1 MKPVNVV
8 RVTVSLYVSLHP
20 MFTKSDKKWQKD
32 PILTQADLSSQCKLC
47 FLIAQGRQ
55 NKKRHKEDKTDITT
69 KRIKTS
75 NKRKNMKMIS

>member
-1 MKPVNVV
+1 MIWDLRLHRKRRIVVKPVNVV

-32 PILTQADLSSQCKLC
+32 PILTQADLSSQCKPC

-55 NKKRHKEDKTDITT
+55 NKKDTKKTKQT
-69 KRIKTS
+69 
-75 NKRKNMKMIS
+75 